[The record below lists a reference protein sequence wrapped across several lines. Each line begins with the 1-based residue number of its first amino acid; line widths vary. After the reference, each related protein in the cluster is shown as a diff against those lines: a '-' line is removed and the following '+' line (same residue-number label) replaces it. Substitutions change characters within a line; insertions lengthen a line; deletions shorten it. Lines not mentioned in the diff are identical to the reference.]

1 MKVRNIPPNVYTFA
15 ITINALCK
23 ENRLHEARELLR
35 ELKCTSIVPK
45 PFIFNPVIDGFC
57 KSGDLDEANLIVV
70 EMEEKKCYPDKVTF
84 TILIIGHCMKGR
96 MLDAIGIF
104 NKMLSVGCTPDCVT
118 VNSLASLLFKAGMP
132 IEASRVTTIVS
143 QDMKLASSSLDN
155 NVPLRINRV
164 VPVASTQSTISTLK
178 HKLPSILRAD
188 KHFSSYWWK
197 PQWYSVTVSYIF
209 MRAL

>member
-132 IEASRVTTIVS
+132 IEASRKSSPSLNLVS
-143 QDMKLASSSLDN
+143 YCDVEK
-155 NVPLRINRV
+155 VLRH
-164 VPVASTQSTISTLK
+164 AQSTQSTISTLK